1 MHPVLRFL
9 AHFYDVLIYILLAAA
24 ALTGES
30 VPSEKSV
37 DPVDPDAGIGDRSSM
52 LFSSALVSAG
62 QGIGVVTATGQ
73 QAEIGRITTMLAQAA
88 YLFNS
93 RFLRKSSLSR
103 DSLSGNPLAWIA
115 VGILP
120 VLQLLF
126 VYLPPMNR
134 AFGSAPISFW
144 RRRTRLPMRTMLMKR
159 TLSEP

>member
-73 QAEIGRITTMLAQAA
+73 QAEIGRITTMLAQIDHFDTPLIRQITAFSKKLAA
-88 YLFNS
+88 AIGAAQ
-93 RFLRKSSLSR
+93 R
-103 DSLSGNPLAWIA
+103 DRAA
-115 VGILP
+115 VTGGGDTGLGHP
-120 VLQLLF
+120 DLLGQDPSTSYASY
-126 VYLPPMNR
+126 VP
-134 AFGSAPISFW
+134 S
-144 RRRTRLPMRTMLMKR
+144 RRTARSWR
-159 TLSEP
+159 